1 MRFYGFFDSIGSPQ
15 TCFDP
20 FDRIHYLAINKFRSF
35 HIEPLPLEKILL
47 LTPLVLG
54 DDYPPTLEAK
64 LHARFSAGRL
74 NKINGRKE
82 FFRADLREIEQ
93 VIRANYDAVVEVI
106 HTASAEQYRE
116 SLLLRKM
123 IAAET
128 KGPEVV
134 NL

>member
-1 MRFYGFFDSIGSPQ
+1 MQDRHLGSKWAHNNSI
-15 TCFDP
+15 
-20 FDRIHYLAINKFRSF
+20 
-35 HIEPLPLEKILL
+35 
-47 LTPLVLG
+47 TPA
-54 DDYPPTLEAK
+54 PTLEAK

-82 FFRADLREIEQ
+82 FFRADLKEIEQ

-116 SLLLRKM
+116 SLLLGKV
-123 IAAET
+123 IAAGT
-128 KGPEVV
+128 KSPEVV

>member
-1 MRFYGFFDSIGSPQ
+1 MTR
-15 TCFDP
+15 
-20 FDRIHYLAINKFRSF
+20 RL
-35 HIEPLPLEKILL
+35 EPMER
-47 LTPLVLG
+47 VDELG
-54 DDYPPTLEAK
+54 DASVPFRFDVHALVFSDDAPTLEAK

-82 FFRADLREIEQ
+82 FFRADLKEIEQ

-116 SLLLRKM
+116 SLLLGTV
-123 IAAET
+123 IAAGT
-128 KGPEVV
+128 KSPEVV